1 MLVELVQ
8 MELLAEAAEVAA
20 AQVLLEL
27 MLQVQ
32 V

>member
-8 MELLAEAAEVAA
+8 MELLAEAAEVAV